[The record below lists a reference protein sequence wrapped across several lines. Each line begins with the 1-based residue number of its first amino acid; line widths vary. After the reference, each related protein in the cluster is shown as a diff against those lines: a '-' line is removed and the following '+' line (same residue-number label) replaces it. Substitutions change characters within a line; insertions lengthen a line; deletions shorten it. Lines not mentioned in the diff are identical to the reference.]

1 MKVGYLIFF
10 EIDINLNNIKKAMN
24 LLDNENFYETL
35 KSTEKCVVDFF
46 APWCGPCKAMNPV
59 LESAE
64 NEVGQGKIFKINI
77 EENPELAEKLEIR
90 AVPTFIFYEGGKE
103 VARKSGIIS
112 KSLLIE
118 SLN

>member
-1 MKVGYLIFF
+1 
-10 EIDINLNNIKKAMN
+10 MN
-24 LLDNENFYETL
+24 LLDNETFYEAV

-59 LESAE
+59 LESASA
-64 NEVGQGKIFKINI
+64 EVGKDKIFKINI

-103 VARKSGIIS
+103 VSRKSGIIS

-118 SLN
+118 ALN